1 VKPLSFQCT
10 HRYPGGFALETE
22 FTTAADVTALVG
34 PSGSGKTSI
43 LYIIAGLLTPH
54 AGRVSLGERT
64 LLDTHRG
71 VNLKPEQRRV
81 GLVFQDHLLFPHL
94 SVRQNLL
101 YGHRRRSQSDRP
113 EVGNIEP
120 DRVIQVL
127 ELAPL
132 IERAPRN
139 LSGGEKQ
146 RVALGRAL
154 LSSPELLLMD
164 EPLAG
169 LDEALRE
176 RVLVY
181 LERVLE
187 EWRVPTI
194 YVSHNPHEVRRLASA
209 VILLEAGRV
218 TSSGSPGGVYGAAR
232 TTNAGGENS
241 T

>member
-1 VKPLSFQCT
+1 MKPLSFRCT
-10 HRYPGGFALETE
+10 HRYASGFELDVE
-22 FTTAADVTALVG
+22 FSTSADVTALVG

-43 LYIIAGLLTPH
+43 LYVIAGLLTPND
-54 AGRVSLGERT
+54 GSVSLGERV
-64 LLDTHRG
+64 LLDTRRG
-71 VNLKPEQRRV
+71 VNLRPEQRRV
-81 GLVFQDHLLFPHL
+81 GLVFQDHLLFPHMT
-94 SVRQNLL
+94 VRQNLL
-101 YGHRRRSQSDRP
+101 YGYQRRRQKRGTDIAA
-113 EVGNIEP
+113 IEP

-132 IERAPRN
+132 VDRAPRN

-154 LSSPELLLMD
+154 VSSPELLLMD

-176 RVLVY
+176 RVLTY

-194 YVSHNPHEVRRLASA
+194 YVSHSPLEVQRLAGE
-209 VILLEAGRV
+209 VITLQRGRAI
-218 TSSGSPGGVYGAAR
+218 G
-232 TTNAGGENS
+232 GGES
-241 T
+241 HRGGSAQAEARGPSSA